1 MRKQIAWLA
10 LVCAVATGLFGAH
23 STTASAASLSTPK
36 GKSGLK
42 ASYNKNDGQSF
53 DNGQANDGSFDN
65 ARNGGDGQD
74 TNADGSSA
82 GDNQNGGDQ
91 NGGSQNGAAGQSQ
104 TGSNDIEKVIADGMK
119 YLGTPYEFG
128 SDRSSSKTFDCSDFT
143 KWIFHETL
151 GVDLPSD
158 SRQQGDYVKQH
169 GQAKTDW
176 HQLKRGDLIFF
187 MSYRGSKEADYA
199 GVDKSSARIT
209 HVGLY
214 LGDGKVLQTYSVK
227 SGGVR
232 VDSIEGTAWE
242 YRFLFGGSVV

>member
-42 ASYNKNDGQSF
+42 ASYNKNDGTSF
-53 DNGQANDGSFDN
+53 DNGQTDDGGFASDW
-65 ARNGGDGQD
+65 NGGGGQEQ
-74 TNADGSSA
+74 NA
-82 GDNQNGGDQ
+82 GGA
-91 NGGSQNGAAGQSQ
+91 GAANSSDASDPSQ
-104 TGSNDIEKVIADGMK
+104 TASNDIEKVIADGMK

-128 SDRSSSKTFDCSDFT
+128 SDRSTSKTFDCSDFT
-143 KWIFHETL
+143 KWIFQETL

-158 SRQQGDYVKQH
+158 SRQQGDYVKQR

-187 MSYRGSKEADYA
+187 MSYKGSKEADYA
-199 GVDKSSARIT
+199 GVDKSTARIT